1 MKILIDTNVLLSAAL
16 RERLPERVVL
26 FVAERDDLRR
36 IVTPDIQ
43 AEYSDVLRRPKFAM
57 DDETLDQWNTLLAM
71 RAIDVGQPP
80 QSRQFPRD
88 PEDAPFLAA
97 ALSADAD
104 YMITGD
110 TRTFWTIETS
120 FRHALSPLLSSPPSS
135 ESHNCQNGQD

>member
-97 ALSADAD
+97 ALSRRCRLHDHRRHTDLLDHRDVIPTRIVTVAKFAAEFG
-104 YMITGD
+104 IT
-110 TRTFWTIETS
+110 
-120 FRHALSPLLSSPPSS
+120 
-135 ESHNCQNGQD
+135 